1 MRRAGRLRAAGPVG
15 CPSPAIRPGLRCG
28 STSWRCL
35 SSRGIPPRPSGRGS
49 VAALRRVRRHG
60 NIGGPSPAIRPGL
73 RCGDTIA
80 PNYEGPAPPL
90 PGHQAGAP
98 LRRDDAPAAV
108 AADCCPSPAIRPG
121 LRCGVIPVLVRLAF
135 CTSLPGHQAGAP
147 LRRRPRAGDDQ
158 RRRSPSPAIRPGL
171 RCGDGDRF
179 DRLKECLGPPRPS
192 GRGSVAAASTTS

>member
-1 MRRAGRLRAAGPVG
+1 M
-15 CPSPAIRPGLRCG
+15 
-28 STSWRCL
+28 
-35 SSRGIPPRPSGRGS
+35 
-49 VAALRRVRRHG
+49 RRVRRHG

-171 RCGDGDRF
+171 RCGDRGHDRAAS
-179 DRLKECLGPPRPS
+179 DAWDPPRPS
-192 GRGSVAAASTTS
+192 GRGSVAATATALTASRSALALPGHQAGAPLRRRLRPRDRRRGHRRPSPAIRPGLRCGALM